1 MKICIYKA
9 RYNIPKRNEINKLKF
24 RASIP
29 YANKYIIKYSSALE
43 QKLNKPIIDSL

>member
-29 YANKYIIKYSSALE
+29 SALE